1 MRSNVIFFFYFSFF
15 HYVCDKL
22 VLKLLFER
30 LTDGSHRESETS
42 ALLTFLSFYL
52 FFSVFTL
59 RRCIHFISYSLLDM
73 TNVKPKE
80 ESRSAEGPDGG
91 WGWVLVGALFVC
103 NSLVFGLMRSSGIF
117 FVEFVQY
124 FDESAQAISWISSTG
139 VAAQQFFSPL
149 GAALSNAYNA
159 RVVVMTG
166 GFLAGLGLI
175 LASQATSVVHLY
187 LTMGILSGLGW
198 GFIFTPMI
206 ATVMAHITRRRTL
219 ALGVALSSIGFSSF
233 AFNPLFQLLVETYTW
248 RGALLI
254 LGGLSLNIIPC
265 GALIRP
271 PHVRV
276 YQRDTV
282 DDQTLEMKLSV
293 PFLSLL
299 CERPYVTYTLALTL
313 INVGYFVPYFHL
325 VAHSRQA
332 GFSEYQ
338 AAFVMSAAGMSD
350 ILGRLAS
357 GWFSDLRL
365 LRLIHVLSMWIV
377 LAGVFIM
384 MLPVSSLTGSY
395 AALTAISL
403 LYGFCSG
410 ALTSVVFAV
419 VPMIVGEER
428 TMGALGLLMLIESVA
443 GLLGTPLSGYLKDV
457 TGNYLASFIVTGSF
471 PILGTLVMA
480 TLPHYFSCTDPPPP
494 TRRRLHDKEEASH
507 IEMEHSHSTELLES
521 ALINTVHTVSLFTE

>member
-1 MRSNVIFFFYFSFF
+1 MV
-15 HYVCDKL
+15 
-22 VLKLLFER
+22 
-30 LTDGSHRESETS
+30 
-42 ALLTFLSFYL
+42 
-52 FFSVFTL
+52 
-59 RRCIHFISYSLLDM
+59 
-73 TNVKPKE
+73 
-80 ESRSAEGPDGG
+80 RSAEGPDGG

-271 PHVRV
+271 P
-276 YQRDTV
+276 
-282 DDQTLEMKLSV
+282 V
-293 PFLSLL
+293 PFVSSPQVDS
-299 CERPYVTYTLALTL
+299 ESRPSRRPYVTYTLALTL

-494 TRRRLHDKEEASH
+494 TRRRLHDKEE
-507 IEMEHSHSTELLES
+507 L
-521 ALINTVHTVSLFTE
+521 